1 MREKD
6 LQKDVERAVMAL
18 PDVLLYDT
26 SHVGRVRE
34 LGGGVMDLNQ
44 MKGQSDLLILV
55 AGKLGPIAY
64 AIELKTKKGR
74 QSKGQEKWQ
83 SSVWERRFGLG
94 HYCVCRSVEE
104 VMDAIGKSREW
115 REIRGSY
122 SKAAGKVGQRGGP
135 AVEGPSL
142 KVRTKGKRK

>member
-6 LQKDVERAVMAL
+6 LQKDVEKAVMTI

-34 LGGGVMDLNQ
+34 MGGRVIDLNQ
-44 MKGQSDLLILV
+44 MTGQSDLLILV
-55 AGKLGPIAY
+55 ASNRGPIAY

-74 QSKGQEKWQ
+74 QSKAQEKWQ
-83 SSVWERRFGLG
+83 AKVWEKRFGLG

-115 REIRGSY
+115 REHKGSY
-122 SKAAGKVGQRGGP
+122 SKKAGKVVEGRDKV
-135 AVEGPSL
+135 VEGPTR
-142 KVRTKGKRK
+142 KVRGKGKRE